1 MIDKI
6 SRGTDCARG
15 KFQAA
20 GTANETDLH
29 LEYVIAIRQIFAWKY
44 LIVISANRLTF

>member
-6 SRGTDCARG
+6 ARVTDCVRG

-29 LEYVIAIRQIFAWKY
+29 LEYVIAIRQIFTWKY
-44 LIVISANRLTF
+44 LIAISADRLTF